1 MKAIKKEFYIEIKK
15 TKNRFISILIIVA
28 LGVAFYAGICSTE
41 PDMRLSADK
50 FYDDGN
56 LMDIRVVSPVI
67 VTEDIVMGITEDI
80 VNDIGKIEGVKTARG
95 AYLIDFINK
104 TGDKEGVV
112 SLQSYTEG
120 INEPVIGE
128 GRLPKED
135 NECIVE
141 KSYAKNRNIKIGD
154 ELKLTSG
161 NDIPAEMSIK
171 ESTFKVTGIYTS
183 PYYIGRERGTTTIGN
198 GKIDGVVMVKEEV
211 FIQPVYTTCYITVEG
226 AKEKEAYTDEYD
238 ETVETVKKRIEDFVS
253 DIDGV
258 YYVLDRASIQ
268 TYGEFDQDAE
278 RIGNIGRVL
287 PVVFFIVA
295 ALVSLTT
302 MTRMVEEQRTQIGT
316 LKALG
321 YTKAEVA
328 GKYIKYALLASVIGS
343 LIGGIFGSLVLPRV
357 IINAYNML
365 YSLENVLTPI
375 NVFYFTFACGVAVIL
390 VTLAT
395 VFSCYRELMDQPAS
409 LMRPEPPKKTKK
421 VFLERIPFIWNR
433 ISFSRKSTI
442 RNLVRYKK
450 RLFMTLFGIS
460 GCMAL
465 LVVGFGLKDSINSIV
480 AIQYDEL
487 HRYDTVIGL
496 ESSLSDEDREN
507 IENKLNAKEEV
518 RDYIFIRNSSL
529 TLEVDGTSLTGY
541 MYVTKDTEKFTD
553 FIKLR
558 DRREHKNYEMSDN
571 SIMIS
576 EKAADKL
583 GVKKGDTI
591 SLVFGDTDRYEAVI
605 GEIVENYVYHNIY
618 MTRNMYDKLMGSTEY
633 NQILISLTASGK
645 EREESIIEELLK
657 CRGVSGVSYIDKMRS
672 GFEDMLGSMDV
683 IIAVIIIA
691 AGGLA
696 FVVLYNLNNIN
707 ISERRRE
714 LATLKVLGFYDIEV
728 SRYIYREN
736 VIITLIGIVIG
747 AFLGVLLHRFVII
760 TAEVDMVM
768 FGRSVEPLSF
778 VRSILLTILFAVIIN
793 ISMHYKL
800 KKVDMATSLKSVE

>member
-1 MKAIKKEFYIEIKK
+1 MKAVKKEFYVEIRK
-15 TKNRFISILIIVA
+15 TKSRFISILIIVA
-28 LGVAFYAGICSTE
+28 LGVAFFAGICSTE

-50 FYDDGN
+50 FYDDGK
-56 LMDIRVVSPVI
+56 LMDIRVVSPMI
-67 VTEDIVMGITEDI
+67 VTEGGVLGITEDI
-80 VNDIGKIEGVKTARG
+80 VKEIEKIDGVKTARG
-95 AYLIDFINK
+95 AYLVDYINRI
-104 TGDKEGVV
+104 GDKEGVV

-120 INEPVIGE
+120 INEPVMQE
-128 GRLPKED
+128 GRLPKEL

-141 KSYAKNRNIKIGD
+141 KAYAKNNNLKIGD
-154 ELKLTSG
+154 ELTFSSG
-161 NDIPAEMSIK
+161 NDTPAEMSIK
-171 ESTFKVTGIYTS
+171 ETTFTVTGIYTS
-183 PYYIGRERGTTTIGN
+183 PYYIGRDRGTTTIGN
-198 GKIDGVVMVKEEV
+198 GKIDGVAMVREEA
-211 FIQPVYTTCYITVEG
+211 FLLPVYGTCYVTVDG
-226 AKEKEAYTDEYD
+226 AEEKEAYSDEYND
-238 ETVETVKKRIEDFVS
+238 TVEEVKERIENYVK
-253 DIDGV
+253 GLEGAW
-258 YYVLDRASIQ
+258 YVLDRTSIQ
-268 TYGEFDQDAE
+268 TYGEFDQDAK
-278 RIGNIGRVL
+278 RIGNIGKVI

-328 GKYIKYALLASVIGS
+328 SKYIRYALFASVIGS
-343 LIGGIFGSLVLPRV
+343 LTGGVFGSLVLPRV

-365 YSLENVLTPI
+365 YSIETILTPI
-375 NVFYFTFACGVAVIL
+375 NIFYFTMACGVAVIL

-395 VFSCYRELMDQPAS
+395 VFSCYRELVDCPAA

-421 VFLERIPFIWNR
+421 IFLEHIPVIWNR
-433 ISFSRKSTI
+433 INFGGKSTI

-460 GCMAL
+460 GCMSL
-465 LVVGFGLKDSINSIV
+465 LVVGFGVKDSINSIIG
-480 AIQYDEL
+480 IQYDEL
-487 HRYDTVIGL
+487 HRYDTVLGL

-507 IENKLNAKEEV
+507 IENKLSDNKEV

-529 TLEVDGTSLTGY
+529 TLEGDGTSLTGFI
-541 MYVTKDTEKFTD
+541 YVAEDTEKFTD

-558 DRREHKNYEMSDN
+558 DREKHESYIMSDN
-571 SIMIS
+571 KIMIS

-583 GVKKGDTI
+583 KVSKGDTI
-591 SLVFGDTDRYEAVI
+591 KLVFGDTDRYEVVI
-605 GEIVENYVYHNIY
+605 GDIVENYVYHNIY
-618 MTRNMYDKLMGSTEY
+618 MTQNMYEKLMGKAEY
-633 NQILISLTASGK
+633 NQILISLTDAGK
-645 EREESIIEELLK
+645 ENEEKIIEELLR
-657 CRGVSGVSYIDKMRS
+657 CSGVSGVSYIDKMRS

-696 FVVLYNLNNIN
+696 FIVLYNLNNIN

-736 VIITLIGIVIG
+736 VIITIIGIVAG
-747 AFLGVLLHRFVII
+747 AFLGVVLHRFVIV

-778 VRSILLTILFAVIIN
+778 VWSSLLTILFAVIIN
-793 ISMHYKL
+793 LSMHYKL

>member
-1 MKAIKKEFYIEIKK
+1 MKAVKKEFYVEIRK
-15 TKNRFISILIIVA
+15 TKSRFISILIIVA
-28 LGVAFYAGICSTE
+28 LGVAFFAGICSTE

-50 FYDDGN
+50 FYDDGK
-56 LMDIRVVSPVI
+56 LMDIRVVSPMI
-67 VTEDIVMGITEDI
+67 VTEGGVLGITEDI
-80 VNDIGKIEGVKTARG
+80 VKEIEKIDGVKISRG
-95 AYLIDFINK
+95 AYLVDYINRI
-104 TGDKEGVV
+104 GDKEGVV

-120 INEPVIGE
+120 INEPVMQE
-128 GRLPKED
+128 GRLPKEL

-141 KSYAKNRNIKIGD
+141 KAYAKNNNLKIGD
-154 ELKLTSG
+154 KLTFSSG
-161 NDIPAEMSIK
+161 NDTPAEMSIK
-171 ESTFKVTGIYTS
+171 ETTFTVTGIYTS
-183 PYYIGRERGTTTIGN
+183 PYYIGRDRGTTTIGN
-198 GKIDGVVMVKEEV
+198 GKIDGVAMVREEV
-211 FIQPVYTTCYITVEG
+211 FLLPVYGTCYITVDG
-226 AKEKEAYTDEYD
+226 AEEKEAYTDEYN
-238 ETVETVKKRIEDFVS
+238 ETVEEVKKKIENYVKGFE
-253 DIDGV
+253 GAW
-258 YYVLDRASIQ
+258 YVLDRTSIQ
-268 TYGEFDQDAE
+268 TYGEFDQDAK
-278 RIGNIGRVL
+278 RIGNIGKVI

-328 GKYIKYALLASVIGS
+328 SKYIRYALLASIIGS

-365 YSLENVLTPI
+365 YSIETILTPI
-375 NVFYFTFACGVAVIL
+375 NIFYFTLACGVAVIL

-395 VFSCYRELMDQPAS
+395 VFSCYREMMDCPAA
-409 LMRPEPPKKTKK
+409 LMRPEPPKKTRKI
-421 VFLERIPFIWNR
+421 FLEHIPVIWNK
-433 ISFSRKSTI
+433 INFGGKSTI

-460 GCMAL
+460 GCMSL
-465 LVVGFGLKDSINSIV
+465 LVVGFGVKDSINSIIG
-480 AIQYDEL
+480 IQYDEL
-487 HRYDTVIGL
+487 HRYDTVLGL

-507 IENKLNAKEEV
+507 IEKKLSDNKEV

-529 TLEVDGTSLTGY
+529 ILEGNDTSLTGFI
-541 MYVTKDTEKFTD
+541 YVAEDTEKFTD

-558 DRREHKNYEMSDN
+558 DREKHENYVMSD
-571 SIMIS
+571 SRIMIS

-583 GVKKGDTI
+583 EVSKGDTI
-591 SLVFGDTDRYEAVI
+591 ELVFGDTDRYEAVV
-605 GEIVENYVYHNIY
+605 GDIVENYVYHNIY
-618 MTRNMYDKLMGSTEY
+618 MTQSMYEKLMGKAEY
-633 NQILISLTASGK
+633 NQILISLTNEGK
-645 EREESIIEELLK
+645 KNEEKLIEELLK
-657 CRGVSGVSYIDKMRS
+657 CSGVSGVSYIDKMRS

-696 FVVLYNLNNIN
+696 FIVLYNLNNIN

-736 VIITLIGIVIG
+736 VIITIVGIVAG
-747 AFLGVLLHRFVII
+747 AFLGVVLHRFVIV

-768 FGRSVEPLSF
+768 FGRNVEPLSF
-778 VRSILLTILFAVIIN
+778 VWSSLLTILFAVIIN
-793 ISMHYKL
+793 LSMHYKL

>member
-1 MKAIKKEFYIEIKK
+1 MKAIKKEFYVEIKK
-15 TKNRFISILIIVA
+15 TKNRFISIMIIVA
-28 LGVAFYAGICSTE
+28 LGVAFFAGICSTE

-56 LMDIRVVSPVI
+56 LMDIRVLSSVGI
-67 VTEDIVMGITEDI
+67 TDDIVKE
-80 VNDIGKIEGVKTARG
+80 IEKTDGVKTAKG
-95 AYLIDFINK
+95 AYLADFINRI
-104 TGDKEGVV
+104 GDKEGVV
-112 SLQSYTEG
+112 SLQSYTKG
-120 INEPVIGE
+120 INEPVMQE
-128 GRLPKED
+128 GKMPRED

-141 KSYAKNRNIKIGD
+141 KNYAKNYDLKIGD
-154 ELKLTSG
+154 EITLTSG

-171 ESTFKVTGIYTS
+171 ETTFKITGIYTS
-183 PYYIGRERGTTTIGN
+183 PYYIGRDRGTTTIGN
-198 GKIDGVVMVKEEV
+198 GKIDGVVMVNEEV
-211 FIQPVYTTCYITVEG
+211 FLQPVYSTCYVIVEG

-238 ETVETVKKRIEDFVS
+238 KIVEEVKARIEDFAEGL
-253 DIDGV
+253 DGT
-258 YYVLDRASIQ
+258 YYVLDRTSIQ
-268 TYGEFDQDAE
+268 TYGEFDQDAQ
-278 RIGNIGRVL
+278 RIGNIGKVI

-357 IINAYNML
+357 IINAYGML
-365 YSLENVLTPI
+365 YNLEAVLTPI
-375 NVFYFTFACGVAVIL
+375 NVFYFTLACGVAVIL

-395 VFSCYRELMDQPAS
+395 VFSCYRELMDHPAA

-421 VFLERIPFIWNR
+421 ILLEHISFIWNR
-433 ISFSRKSTI
+433 INFSGKSTI

-465 LVVGFGLKDSINSIV
+465 LVVGFGVKDSINSIV

-487 HRYDTVIGL
+487 HMYDTVLGL
-496 ESSLSDEDREN
+496 ENNLSEENRQSIESLLSSNSD
-507 IENKLNAKEEV
+507 V

-529 TLEVDGTSLTGY
+529 TLEGEDTSLTGY
-541 MYVTKDTEKFTD
+541 VYVAEDTAKFTD

-558 DRREHKNYEMSDN
+558 DRFEHESYVMNDD

-583 GVKKGDTI
+583 GVEKGDTI
-591 SLVFGDTDRYEAVI
+591 NLVFGDTDRYQVVI
-605 GEIVENYVYHNIY
+605 GEVVENYVYHNIY
-618 MTRNMYDKLMGSTEY
+618 MTQAMYESLIGSTEP
-633 NQILISLTASGK
+633 NEILISLTDEGK
-645 EREESIIEELLK
+645 ENEEAIIEELLK
-657 CRGVSGVSYIDKMRS
+657 CSGVSGVSYIDKMRS

-696 FVVLYNLNNIN
+696 FIVLYNLNNIN

-728 SRYIYREN
+728 SQYIYREN
-736 VIITLIGIVIG
+736 VIITAIGIIIG
-747 AFLGVLLHRFVII
+747 AFLGVLLHRFVIV

-768 FGRSVEPLSF
+768 FGRNVEWLSF
-778 VRSILLTILFAVIIN
+778 VWSSLLTILFAVIIN

>member
-1 MKAIKKEFYIEIKK
+1 MKTIKKEFYVEIKN
-15 TKNRFISILIIVA
+15 TKSRFISILLIVA
-28 LGVAFYAGICSTE
+28 LGVAFFAGICSTE

-56 LMDIRVVSPVI
+56 LMDIRVLS
-67 VTEDIVMGITEDI
+67 TTGITEDT
-80 VNDIGKIEGVKTARG
+80 VKEIENTDGVKRAEG
-95 AYLIDFINK
+95 AYICDFINK
-104 TGDKEGVV
+104 IDDKEGVV
-112 SLQSYTEG
+112 SLQSYTDG
-120 INEPVIGE
+120 INEPVMQE
-128 GRLPKED
+128 GRLPQED

-141 KSYAKNRNIKIGD
+141 KSYAKNHNLKIGD
-154 ELKLTSG
+154 ELTLTSG
-161 NDIPAEMSIK
+161 NEIPVEMSIK
-171 ESTFKVTGIYTS
+171 ENTFKITGIYTS
-183 PYYIGRERGTTTIGN
+183 PYYIGRDRGTTTIGN
-198 GKIDGVVMVKEEV
+198 GKTDGIIMVNASV
-211 FIQPVYTTCYITVEG
+211 FLQPVYSTCYITVEG
-226 AKEKEAYTDEYD
+226 AKEEEAYTEEYD
-238 ETVETVKKRIEDFVS
+238 DVVEAVKKRIEDLVTGL
-253 DIDGV
+253 DGT
-258 YYVLDRASIQ
+258 YYVLDRTSIQ
-268 TYGEFDQDAE
+268 TYVEFDQDAH
-278 RIGNIGRVL
+278 RIGNIGKVI

-321 YTKAEVA
+321 YTKTEVA
-328 GKYIKYALLASVIGS
+328 GKYIKYALLASTIGS
-343 LIGGIFGSLVLPRV
+343 LTGGIVGSLVLPRV
-357 IINAYNML
+357 IINAYRML
-365 YSLENVLTPI
+365 YIIDTVLTPV
-375 NVFYFTFACGVAVIL
+375 NVFYFTLACGVAIVL

-395 VFSCYRELMDQPAS
+395 VFSCYRELMDCPAA
-409 LMRPEPPKKTKK
+409 LMRPQPPKKTKK
-421 VFLERIPFIWNR
+421 VFLEHIPVIWNR
-433 ISFSRKSTI
+433 ISFSGKSTI
-442 RNLVRYKK
+442 RNLLRYKK

-465 LVVGFGLKDSINSIV
+465 LVVGFGVKDSINSIV
-480 AIQYDEL
+480 GIQYDEL
-487 HRYDTVIGL
+487 HMYDIVLGL

-507 IENKLNAKEEV
+507 IESKLKSNEAV

-529 TLEVDGTSLTGY
+529 TLEGDEASLTGY
-541 MYVTKDTEKFTD
+541 MYVAQDTDKFTD

-558 DRREHKNYEMSDN
+558 DRKEHENYVMADDT
-571 SIMIS
+571 IMIS

-583 GVKKGDTI
+583 RVSKGDTI
-591 SLVFGDTDRYEAVI
+591 TLAFGTADRYEAVI

-618 MTRNMYDKLMGSTEY
+618 MSQAMYEKLIGSTKP
-633 NQILISLTASGK
+633 NQILISLTTDGK
-645 EREESIIEELLK
+645 DSEEIIIEELLK
-657 CRGVSGVSYIDKMRS
+657 CSGVSGVSYIDKMRS
-672 GFEDMLGSMDV
+672 GFEDMLSSMDV

-696 FVVLYNLNNIN
+696 FIVLYNLNNIN

-736 VIITLIGIVIG
+736 VIITIIGIVIG
-747 AFLGVLLHRFVII
+747 AFLGVLLHKFVII

-778 VRSILLTILFAVIIN
+778 VWSSLLTILFAVIIN

>member
-1 MKAIKKEFYIEIKK
+1 MRAVKKEFYVEIRK
-15 TKNRFISILIIVA
+15 TKSRFISILIIVA
-28 LGVAFYAGICSTE
+28 LGVAFFAGICSTE

-50 FYDDGN
+50 LYDDGK
-56 LMDIRVVSPVI
+56 LMDIRVVSPMI
-67 VTEDIVMGITEDI
+67 VTEGGVTGINDEIVKE
-80 VNDIGKIEGVKTARG
+80 IGQIDGVKTARG
-95 AYLIDFINK
+95 AYLVDFINRI
-104 TGDKEGVV
+104 GDKEGVV

-120 INEPVIGE
+120 INEPAMKE
-128 GRLPKED
+128 GRLPEEI

-141 KSYAKNRNIKIGD
+141 KSYAKNYNLKIGD
-154 ELKLTSG
+154 ELTFTSG
-161 NDIPAEMSIK
+161 NETAIESIIK
-171 ESTFKVTGIYTS
+171 ETTFTVTGIYTS
-183 PYYIGRERGTTTIGN
+183 PYYIGRDRGTTTIGN
-198 GKIDGVVMVKEEV
+198 GKIDGVAMVREEA
-211 FIQPVYTTCYITVEG
+211 FLLPVYGSCYITVEG
-226 AKEKEAYTDEYD
+226 AEEKEAYTDEYN
-238 ETVETVKKRIEDFVS
+238 ETVEVVKNKIETYVNGL
-253 DIDGV
+253 DGV
-258 YYVLDRASIQ
+258 WYVLDRMSIQ
-268 TYGEFDQDAE
+268 TYGEFDQDAQ
-278 RIGNIGRVL
+278 RIGNIGKVI

-328 GKYIKYALLASVIGS
+328 SKYIKYALFASVIGS

-365 YSLENVLTPI
+365 YTIETILTPV
-375 NVFYFTFACGVAVIL
+375 NMFYFTLACGVAVIL
-390 VTLAT
+390 VTVAT
-395 VFSCYRELMDQPAS
+395 VFSCYRELTDCPAA

-421 VFLERIPFIWNR
+421 IFLEHIPVIWNK
-433 ISFSRKSTI
+433 INFGGKSTI

-460 GCMAL
+460 GCMSL
-465 LVVGFGLKDSINSIV
+465 LVVGFGVKDSINSIIG
-480 AIQYDEL
+480 IQYDEL
-487 HRYDTVIGL
+487 HRYDTVLGL
-496 ESSLSDEDREN
+496 EAGLSDSDREN
-507 IENKLNAKEEV
+507 IESKLNNNREV

-529 TLEVDGTSLTGY
+529 TLEGDEASLTGFI
-541 MYVTKDTEKFTD
+541 YVANDTEKFTD

-558 DRREHKNYEMSDN
+558 DREKHENYQMSD
-571 SIMIS
+571 SRVMIS

-583 GVKKGDTI
+583 KVNKGDTI
-591 SLVFGDTDRYEAVI
+591 KLVFGDTDRYEAVV
-605 GEIVENYVYHNIY
+605 GDIVENYVYHNVY
-618 MTRNMYDKLMGSTEY
+618 MTQSMYEGLVGKAEY
-633 NQILISLTASGK
+633 NQILISLTDKGK
-645 EREESIIEELLK
+645 ENEEKIIEELLR
-657 CRGVSGVSYIDKMRS
+657 CSGVSGVSYIDKMRS

-696 FVVLYNLNNIN
+696 FIVLYNLNNIN

-736 VIITLIGIVIG
+736 VILTIIGIVAG
-747 AFLGVLLHRFVII
+747 AFLGVVLHRFVIV

-778 VRSILLTILFAVIIN
+778 VWSSLLTILFAVIIN
-793 ISMHYKL
+793 ISMHSKL

>member
-1 MKAIKKEFYIEIKK
+1 MKAIKKEFYVEIKK

-28 LGVAFYAGICSTE
+28 LGVAFFAGICSTE

-56 LMDIRVVSPVI
+56 LMDIRVLS
-67 VTEDIVMGITEDI
+67 TMGITDDI
-80 VNDIGKIEGVKTARG
+80 VEEIGKIDGVRTAKG
-95 AYLIDFINK
+95 AFLGDFINRI
-104 TGDKEGVV
+104 GDKEGVV
-112 SLQSYTEG
+112 SLQSYADG
-120 INEPVIGE
+120 VNEPVMQE

-141 KSYAKNRNIKIGD
+141 KSYAKNYDLKIGD
-154 ELKLTSG
+154 ELTLTSG
-161 NDIPAEMSIK
+161 NDISADMSIK
-171 ESTFKVTGIYTS
+171 ETTFKVTGIYTS
-183 PYYIGRERGTTTIGN
+183 PYYIGRDRGTTTIGN
-198 GKIDGVVMVKEEV
+198 GKIDGIIMVKDTV
-211 FIQPVYTTCYITVEG
+211 FLQPVYNTCYITVEG
-226 AKEKEAYTDEYD
+226 AKEEEAYTDEYD
-238 ETVETVKKRIEDFVS
+238 DVVEAVREKIEDYVS
-253 DIDGV
+253 GLDGT
-258 YYVLDRASIQ
+258 YYVLDRTSIQ
-268 TYGEFDQDAE
+268 TYVEFDQDAQ
-278 RIGNIGRVL
+278 RIGNIGKVI

-343 LIGGIFGSLVLPRV
+343 LIGGIVGSLALPRV
-357 IINAYNML
+357 IINAYRML
-365 YSLENVLTPI
+365 YSIDTVLTPI
-375 NVFYFTFACGVAVIL
+375 NVFYFTLACGVAIIL

-395 VFSCYRELMDQPAS
+395 VFSCYRELMDCPAA

-421 VFLERIPFIWNR
+421 VFFEYIPVIWNR
-433 ISFSRKSTI
+433 INFSGKSTI

-465 LVVGFGLKDSINSIV
+465 LVVGFGVKDSINSIV
-480 AIQYDEL
+480 GIQYDEL
-487 HRYDTVIGL
+487 HKYDIVLGL
-496 ESSLSDEDREN
+496 ESSLSDGDREN
-507 IENKLNAKEEV
+507 IESKLGENKDV
-518 RDYIFIRNSSL
+518 RDYIFIRDSSL
-529 TLEVDGTSLTGY
+529 TLEGDEASLTGY
-541 MYVTKDTEKFTD
+541 MYVAEDTQKFTD

-558 DRREHKNYEMSDN
+558 DRKEHENYEMSDDG
-571 SIMIS
+571 IMIS

-583 GVKKGDTI
+583 GVDKGDTI
-591 SLVFGDTDRYEAVI
+591 TLVFGDTDRYEAVI
-605 GEIVENYVYHNIY
+605 EEIVENYVYHNIY
-618 MTRNMYDKLMGSTEY
+618 MTQTMYEKLIGHTES
-633 NQILISLTASGK
+633 NQILISLTDDGK
-645 EREESIIEELLK
+645 DREEAIIEELLK
-657 CRGVSGVSYIDKMRS
+657 CSGVSGVSYIDKMRS

-696 FVVLYNLNNIN
+696 FIVLYNLNNIN

-728 SRYIYREN
+728 SQYIYREN
-736 VIITLIGIVIG
+736 IIITIIGIVIG
-747 AFLGVLLHRFVII
+747 AFLGVLLHKFVII

-778 VRSILLTILFAVIIN
+778 VWSSLLTILFAVIIN

>member
-1 MKAIKKEFYIEIKK
+1 MKAIKKEFYVEIKK

-28 LGVAFYAGICSTE
+28 LGVAFFAGICSTE

-56 LMDIRVVSPVI
+56 LMDIRVLS
-67 VTEDIVMGITEDI
+67 TMGITDDI
-80 VNDIGKIEGVKTARG
+80 VEEIGKIDGVRTAKG
-95 AYLIDFINK
+95 AFLGDFINRI
-104 TGDKEGVV
+104 GDKEGVV
-112 SLQSYTEG
+112 SLQSYADG
-120 INEPVIGE
+120 VNEPVMQE

-141 KSYAKNRNIKIGD
+141 KSYAKNYDLKIGD
-154 ELKLTSG
+154 ELTLTSG
-161 NDIPAEMSIK
+161 NDIPADMSIK
-171 ESTFKVTGIYTS
+171 ETTFKVTGIYTS
-183 PYYIGRERGTTTIGN
+183 PYYIGRDRGTTTIGN
-198 GKIDGVVMVKEEV
+198 GKIDGIIMVKDTV
-211 FIQPVYTTCYITVEG
+211 FLQPVYNTCYITVEG
-226 AKEKEAYTDEYD
+226 AKEEEAYTDEYD
-238 ETVETVKKRIEDFVS
+238 DVVEAVREKIEDYVS
-253 DIDGV
+253 GLDGT
-258 YYVLDRASIQ
+258 YYVLDRTSIQ
-268 TYGEFDQDAE
+268 TYVEFDQDAQ
-278 RIGNIGRVL
+278 RIGNIGKVI

-343 LIGGIFGSLVLPRV
+343 LIGGIVGSLALPRV
-357 IINAYNML
+357 IINAYRML
-365 YSLENVLTPI
+365 YSIDTVLTPI
-375 NVFYFTFACGVAVIL
+375 NVFYFTLACGVAIIL

-395 VFSCYRELMDQPAS
+395 VFSCYRELMDCPAA

-421 VFLERIPFIWNR
+421 VFLEYIPVIWNR
-433 ISFSRKSTI
+433 INFSGKSTI

-465 LVVGFGLKDSINSIV
+465 LVVGFGVKDSINSIV
-480 AIQYDEL
+480 GIQYDEL
-487 HRYDTVIGL
+487 HKYDIVLGL
-496 ESSLSDEDREN
+496 ESSLSDGDREN
-507 IENKLNAKEEV
+507 IESKLGENKDV
-518 RDYIFIRNSSL
+518 RDYIFIRDSSL
-529 TLEVDGTSLTGY
+529 TLEGDEASLTGY
-541 MYVTKDTEKFTD
+541 MYVAEDTQKFTD

-558 DRREHKNYEMSDN
+558 DRKEHENYKMSDDG
-571 SIMIS
+571 IMIS

-583 GVKKGDTI
+583 GVDKGDTI
-591 SLVFGDTDRYEAVI
+591 TLVFGDTDRYEAVI
-605 GEIVENYVYHNIY
+605 EEIVENYVYHNIY
-618 MTRNMYDKLMGSTEY
+618 MTQTMYEKLIGHTES
-633 NQILISLTASGK
+633 NQILISLTDDGK
-645 EREESIIEELLK
+645 DREEAIIEELLK
-657 CRGVSGVSYIDKMRS
+657 CSGVSGVSYIDKMRS

-696 FVVLYNLNNIN
+696 FIVLYNLNNIN

-728 SRYIYREN
+728 SQYIYREN
-736 VIITLIGIVIG
+736 IIITIIGIVIG
-747 AFLGVLLHRFVII
+747 AFLGVLLHKFVII

-778 VRSILLTILFAVIIN
+778 VWSSLLTILFAVIIN

>member
-1 MKAIKKEFYIEIKK
+1 MKAVKKEFYVEIRK
-15 TKNRFISILIIVA
+15 TKSRFISILIIVA
-28 LGVAFYAGICSTE
+28 LGVAFFAGICSTE

-50 FYDDGN
+50 FYDDGK
-56 LMDIRVVSPVI
+56 LMDIRVVSPMI
-67 VTEDIVMGITEDI
+67 VTEGGVLGITEDI
-80 VNDIGKIEGVKTARG
+80 VKEIEKIDGVKISRG
-95 AYLIDFINK
+95 AYLVDYINRI
-104 TGDKEGVV
+104 GDKEGVV

-120 INEPVIGE
+120 INEPVMQE
-128 GRLPKED
+128 GRLPKEL

-141 KSYAKNRNIKIGD
+141 KAYAKNNNLKIGD
-154 ELKLTSG
+154 KLTFSSG
-161 NDIPAEMSIK
+161 NDTPTEMSIK
-171 ESTFKVTGIYTS
+171 ETTFTVTGIYTS
-183 PYYIGRERGTTTIGN
+183 PYYIGRDRGTTTIGN
-198 GKIDGVVMVKEEV
+198 GKIDGVAMVREEV
-211 FIQPVYTTCYITVEG
+211 FLLPVYGTCYITVDG
-226 AKEKEAYTDEYD
+226 AEEKEAYTDEYN
-238 ETVETVKKRIEDFVS
+238 ETVEEVKKKIENYVKGFE
-253 DIDGV
+253 GAW
-258 YYVLDRASIQ
+258 YVLDRTSIQ
-268 TYGEFDQDAE
+268 TYGEFDQDAK
-278 RIGNIGRVL
+278 RIGNIGKVI

-328 GKYIKYALLASVIGS
+328 SKYIRYALLASIIGS

-365 YSLENVLTPI
+365 YSIETILTPI
-375 NVFYFTFACGVAVIL
+375 NIFYFTLACGVAVIL

-395 VFSCYRELMDQPAS
+395 VFSCYREMMDCPAA
-409 LMRPEPPKKTKK
+409 LMRPEPPKKTRKI
-421 VFLERIPFIWNR
+421 FLEHIPVIWNK
-433 ISFSRKSTI
+433 INFGGKSTI

-460 GCMAL
+460 GCMSL
-465 LVVGFGLKDSINSIV
+465 LVVGFGVKDSINSIIG
-480 AIQYDEL
+480 IQYDEL
-487 HRYDTVIGL
+487 HRYDTVLGL

-507 IENKLNAKEEV
+507 IEKKLSDNKEV

-529 TLEVDGTSLTGY
+529 ILEGNDTSLTGFI
-541 MYVTKDTEKFTD
+541 YVAEDTEKFTD

-558 DRREHKNYEMSDN
+558 DREKHENYVMSD
-571 SIMIS
+571 SRIMIS

-583 GVKKGDTI
+583 EVSKGDTI
-591 SLVFGDTDRYEAVI
+591 ELVFGDTDRYEAVV
-605 GEIVENYVYHNIY
+605 GDIVENYVYHNIY
-618 MTRNMYDKLMGSTEY
+618 MTQSMYEKLMGKAEY
-633 NQILISLTASGK
+633 NQILISLTNEGK
-645 EREESIIEELLK
+645 KNEEKLIEELLK
-657 CRGVSGVSYIDKMRS
+657 CSGVSGVSYIDKMRS

-696 FVVLYNLNNIN
+696 FIVLYNLNNIN

-736 VIITLIGIVIG
+736 VIITIIGIVAG
-747 AFLGVLLHRFVII
+747 AFLGVVLHRFVIV

-768 FGRSVEPLSF
+768 FGRNVEPLSF
-778 VRSILLTILFAVIIN
+778 VWSSLLTILFAVIIN
-793 ISMHYKL
+793 LSMHYKL

>member
-1 MKAIKKEFYIEIKK
+1 MKAVKKEFYVEIRK
-15 TKNRFISILIIVA
+15 TKSRFISILIIVA
-28 LGVAFYAGICSTE
+28 LGVAFFAGICSTE

-50 FYDDGN
+50 FYDDGK
-56 LMDIRVVSPVI
+56 LMDIRVVSPMI
-67 VTEDIVMGITEDI
+67 VTEGGVLGITEDI
-80 VNDIGKIEGVKTARG
+80 VKEIEKIDGVKISRG
-95 AYLIDFINK
+95 AYLVDYINRI
-104 TGDKEGVV
+104 GDKEGVV

-120 INEPVIGE
+120 INEPVMQE
-128 GRLPKED
+128 GRLPKEL

-141 KSYAKNRNIKIGD
+141 KAYAKNNNLKIGD
-154 ELKLTSG
+154 KITFSSG
-161 NDIPAEMSIK
+161 NDTPTEMSIK
-171 ESTFKVTGIYTS
+171 ETTFTVTGIYTS
-183 PYYIGRERGTTTIGN
+183 PYYIGRDRGTTTIGN
-198 GKIDGVVMVKEEV
+198 GKIDGVAMVREEV
-211 FIQPVYTTCYITVEG
+211 FLLPVYGTCYITVDG
-226 AKEKEAYTDEYD
+226 AEEKEAYTDEYN
-238 ETVETVKKRIEDFVS
+238 ETVEEVKKKIENYVKGFE
-253 DIDGV
+253 GAW
-258 YYVLDRASIQ
+258 YVLDRTSIQ
-268 TYGEFDQDAE
+268 TYGEFDQDAK
-278 RIGNIGRVL
+278 RIGNIGKVI

-328 GKYIKYALLASVIGS
+328 SKYIRYALLASIIGS

-365 YSLENVLTPI
+365 YSIETILTPI
-375 NVFYFTFACGVAVIL
+375 NIFYFTLACGVAVIL

-395 VFSCYRELMDQPAS
+395 VFSCYREMMDCPAA
-409 LMRPEPPKKTKK
+409 LMRPEPPKKTRKI
-421 VFLERIPFIWNR
+421 FLEHIPVIWNK
-433 ISFSRKSTI
+433 INFGGKSTI

-460 GCMAL
+460 GCMSL
-465 LVVGFGLKDSINSIV
+465 LVVGFGVKDSINSIIG
-480 AIQYDEL
+480 IQYDEL
-487 HRYDTVIGL
+487 HRYDTVLGL

-507 IENKLNAKEEV
+507 IEKKLSDNKEV

-529 TLEVDGTSLTGY
+529 ILEGNDTSLTGFI
-541 MYVTKDTEKFTD
+541 YVAEDTEKFTD

-558 DRREHKNYEMSDN
+558 DREKHENYVMSD
-571 SIMIS
+571 SRIMIS

-583 GVKKGDTI
+583 EVSKGDTI
-591 SLVFGDTDRYEAVI
+591 ELVFGDTDRYEAVV
-605 GEIVENYVYHNIY
+605 GDIVENYVYHNIY
-618 MTRNMYDKLMGSTEY
+618 MTQSMYEKLMGKAEY
-633 NQILISLTASGK
+633 NQILISLTNEGK
-645 EREESIIEELLK
+645 KNEEKLIEELLK
-657 CRGVSGVSYIDKMRS
+657 CSGVSGVSYIDKMRS

-696 FVVLYNLNNIN
+696 FIVLYNLNNIN

-736 VIITLIGIVIG
+736 VIITIIGIVAG
-747 AFLGVLLHRFVII
+747 AFLGVVLHRFVIV

-768 FGRSVEPLSF
+768 FGRNVEPLSF
-778 VRSILLTILFAVIIN
+778 VWSSLLTILFAVIIN
-793 ISMHYKL
+793 LSMHYKL

>member
-1 MKAIKKEFYIEIKK
+1 MKAIKKEFYVEIKK
-15 TKNRFISILIIVA
+15 TKNRFISIMIIVA
-28 LGVAFYAGICSTE
+28 LGVAFFAGICSTE

-56 LMDIRVVSPVI
+56 LMDIRVLSSVGI
-67 VTEDIVMGITEDI
+67 TDDIVKE
-80 VNDIGKIEGVKTARG
+80 IEKTDGVKTAKG
-95 AYLIDFINK
+95 AYLADFINRI
-104 TGDKEGVV
+104 GDKEGVV
-112 SLQSYTEG
+112 SLQSYTKG
-120 INEPVIGE
+120 INEPVMQE
-128 GRLPKED
+128 GTMPRED

-141 KSYAKNRNIKIGD
+141 KNYAKNYDLKIGD
-154 ELKLTSG
+154 EITLTSG

-171 ESTFKVTGIYTS
+171 ETTFKITGIYTS
-183 PYYIGRERGTTTIGN
+183 PYYIGRDRGTTTIGN
-198 GKIDGVVMVKEEV
+198 GKIDGVVMVNEEV
-211 FIQPVYTTCYITVEG
+211 FLQPVYSTCYVIVEG

-238 ETVETVKKRIEDFVS
+238 DIVEEVKARIEDFAEGL
-253 DIDGV
+253 DGT
-258 YYVLDRASIQ
+258 YYVLDRTSIQ
-268 TYGEFDQDAE
+268 TYGEFDQDAQ
-278 RIGNIGRVL
+278 RIGNIGKVI

-357 IINAYNML
+357 IINAYGML
-365 YSLENVLTPI
+365 YNLEAVLTPI
-375 NVFYFTFACGVAVIL
+375 NVFYFTLACGVAVIL

-395 VFSCYRELMDQPAS
+395 VFSCYRELMDHPAA

-421 VFLERIPFIWNR
+421 ILLEHISFIWNR
-433 ISFSRKSTI
+433 INFSGKSTI

-465 LVVGFGLKDSINSIV
+465 LVVGFGVKDSINSIV

-487 HRYDTVIGL
+487 HMYDTVLGL
-496 ESSLSDEDREN
+496 ENNLSEENRQSIESLLSSNSD
-507 IENKLNAKEEV
+507 V

-529 TLEVDGTSLTGY
+529 TLEGEDTSLTGY
-541 MYVTKDTEKFTD
+541 VYVAEDTAKFTD

-558 DRREHKNYEMSDN
+558 DRFEHESYVMNDD

-583 GVKKGDTI
+583 GVEKGDTI
-591 SLVFGDTDRYEAVI
+591 NLVFGDTDRYQVVI
-605 GEIVENYVYHNIY
+605 GEVVENYVYHNIY
-618 MTRNMYDKLMGSTEY
+618 MTQAMYESLIGSTEP
-633 NQILISLTASGK
+633 NEILISLTAEGK
-645 EREESIIEELLK
+645 ENEEAIIEELLK
-657 CRGVSGVSYIDKMRS
+657 CSGVSGVSYIDKMRS

-696 FVVLYNLNNIN
+696 FIVLYNLNNIN

-728 SRYIYREN
+728 SQYIYREN
-736 VIITLIGIVIG
+736 VIITAIGIIIG
-747 AFLGVLLHRFVII
+747 AFLGVLLHRFVIV

-768 FGRSVEPLSF
+768 FGRNVEWLSF
-778 VRSILLTILFAVIIN
+778 VWSSLLTILFAVIIN

-800 KKVDMATSLKSVE
+800 KRVDMATSLKSVE